1 MTDLSRITVLGIGVL
16 GSQIAFHTAY
26 SGLDVVAYDVDEAAL
41 EQARERLAL
50 LVPRYEGEVES
61 AGEQGRARQALERI
75 RLTCDLTDAAGEADL
90 VIESVPE
97 QPAVKKD
104 VLARLGAVAPAHTVF
119 VTNTSAL
126 PLSALADSTGR
137 PERFLALH
145 FANLVWRHNI
155 AEVMGTDRTDPEVYA
170 DVVRFATRIGMVPIP
185 LRKEKPGYVLNS
197 LLMPLLKAAGEL
209 LTEDV
214 ADPAAVDDVWRIG
227 TGASYGPFEMLDII
241 GLTTAHH
248 IAARGDAKQRE
259 FARLIKERYID
270 KGKLGVATGEGF
282 HCYPGDGGR

>member
-26 SGLDVVAYDVDEAAL
+26 TGLDVVAYDVDEAAL
-41 EQARERLAL
+41 GQARERLTL
-50 LVPRYEGEVES
+50 LVSRYEGEVEPP
-61 AGEQGRARQALERI
+61 GEQGRAQKALERI
-75 RLTCDLTDAAGEADL
+75 RLTCDLADAAGEADL
-90 VIESVPE
+90 VIESAPE
-97 QPAVKKD
+97 QLAVKKD
-104 VLARLGAVAPAHTVF
+104 VLARLGAAAPAHTVF
-119 VTNTSAL
+119 ATNTSAL
-126 PLSALADSTGR
+126 PPSALADSTGR

-170 DVVRFATRIGMVPIP
+170 AVVRFASRIGMVPI
-185 LRKEKPGYVLNS
+185 LMRKEKPGYVLNS

-209 LTEDV
+209 LTDDV

-248 IAARGDAKQRE
+248 IASRGDARQRE

-282 HCYPGDGGR
+282 HRYPGGSDR

>member
-41 EQARERLAL
+41 EQARERLWL
-50 LVPRYEGEVES
+50 LVSRYEGEVES

-75 RLTCDLTDAAGEADL
+75 RLTCDLTDAVGEADL

-104 VLARLGAVAPAHTVF
+104 VFARLGALAPARTVF

-126 PLSALADSTGR
+126 PPSALADSTGR

-185 LRKEKPGYVLNS
+185 MRKEKPGYVLNS

-248 IAARGDAKQRE
+248 IAARGDVKQRE

-282 HCYPGDGGR
+282 HRYPSDSGR

>member
-41 EQARERLAL
+41 EQARERLWL
-50 LVPRYEGEVES
+50 LVSRYEGEVES

-75 RLTCDLTDAAGEADL
+75 RLTCDLTEAVGEADL

-104 VLARLGAVAPAHTVF
+104 VFARLGALAPARTVF

-126 PLSALADSTGR
+126 PPSALADSTGR

-185 LRKEKPGYVLNS
+185 MRKEKPGYVLNS

-248 IAARGDAKQRE
+248 IAARGDVKQRE

-282 HCYPGDGGR
+282 HRYPGDSGR

>member
-41 EQARERLAL
+41 EQARERLWL
-50 LVPRYEGEVES
+50 LVSRYEGEVES

-75 RLTCDLTDAAGEADL
+75 RLTCDLTDAVGEADL

-104 VLARLGAVAPAHTVF
+104 VFARLGALAPARTVF

-126 PLSALADSTGR
+126 PPSALADSTGR

-185 LRKEKPGYVLNS
+185 MRKEKPGYVLNS

-248 IAARGDAKQRE
+248 IAARGDVKQRE

-282 HCYPGDGGR
+282 HRYPGDSGR

>member
-16 GSQIAFHTAY
+16 GSQITFHTAY
-26 SGLDVVAYDVDEAAL
+26 RGFDVVAYDVDGEAL
-41 EQARERLAL
+41 EQARERLEL
-50 LVPRYEGEVES
+50 LAQRYAREVEVP
-61 AGEQGRARQALERI
+61 GEDGRAREALERI
-75 RLTCDLTDAAGEADL
+75 RLTDDLADAAAGADL
-90 VIESVPE
+90 VIESAPE
-97 QPAVKKD
+97 QVGVKKD
-104 VLARLGAVAPAHTVF
+104 LFTRLAAVAPAHTVF

-126 PLSALADSTGR
+126 PLGALVESTGR

-145 FANLVWRHNI
+145 FANLVWRHNV
-155 AEVMGTDRTDPEVYA
+155 AEVMGTDRTDPEVRA
-170 DVVRFATRIGMVPIP
+170 AVVRFASAIGMVPIL

-209 LTEDV
+209 LTDDV
-214 ADPAAVDDVWRIG
+214 ADPASVDNVWRTG

-248 IAARGDAKQRE
+248 IASRGDAKQRE
-259 FARLIKERYID
+259 FARLLEEHYID

-282 HCYPGDGGR
+282 YSYPGTGGR